1 MKIGLIGCGPLA
13 GFIGYQ
19 LAEKF
24 NVVTFDVSDEGSFHV
39 EKAEAAK
46 SAAAVARES
55 DLILVCVEFGDGISA
70 MLFGEDGVAA
80 AMKAGSIVVDFGQ
93 ADPDKTRSLA
103 RELNKAEV
111 TLVDAALHTEN
122 MQLIHE
128 SSAILCGGEK
138 EAVESLQEVLK
149 AVCPT
154 VVYCGDVG
162 SGQAARLVVA
172 TVAACNRLITYECA
186 AMGAANG
193 LTLADMS
200 TVLNKSSGYNS
211 ASARVL
217 PALVSGTRVA
227 EVTLGAV
234 SHDLALASTVAMRYG
249 APMFIGTLVRSL
261 VDAASNRL
269 GKASSLDD
277 LATIWQ
283 ADARLP
289 SAAAREG

>member
-1 MKIGLIGCGPLA
+1 MKIGLVGCGPLA
-13 GFIGYQ
+13 GFIGHQ

-24 NVVTFDVSDEGSFHV
+24 NVVTFDVSDEGSFRIA
-39 EKAEAAK
+39 KAEAAE
-46 SAAAVARES
+46 SAATIARES
-55 DLILVCVEFGDGISA
+55 DVILVCAESSDAINA
-70 MLFGEDGVAA
+70 MLFGPDGVAGEI
-80 AMKAGSIVVDFGQ
+80 KPGSTVVDFGQ

-103 RELNKAEV
+103 RDLKRAEV

-122 MQLIHE
+122 TQVIQE
-128 SSAILCGGEK
+128 SSAILCGGDK

-193 LTLADMS
+193 LTLADMG

-217 PALVSGTRVA
+217 PALVSGARVA
-227 EVTLGAV
+227 DITLGAV

-277 LATIWQ
+277 LATVWQ

-289 SAAAREG
+289 SAAAR

>member
-1 MKIGLIGCGPLA
+1 MKIGLIGSGSLA
-13 GFIGYQ
+13 GFIGRQ
-19 LAEKF
+19 LAGK
-24 NVVTFDVSDEGSFHV
+24 FDVVAFDVAGEDGF
-39 EKAEAAK
+39 EKAAAAK
-46 SAAAVARES
+46 SAAAIARES
-55 DLILVCVEFGDGISA
+55 DVILVCAESGDGVSA
-70 MLFGEDGVAA
+70 MLVGPDGVPTE
-80 AMKAGSIVVDFGQ
+80 MKPGSIVVDFGQ
-93 ADPDKTRSLA
+93 ADPDRTRSLA
-103 RELNKAEV
+103 RDLKSAEV

-122 MQLIHE
+122 LQAIHE

-138 EAVESLQEVLK
+138 EAVESLQEILK
-149 AVCPT
+149 AVCPK

-162 SGQAARLVVA
+162 NGQAARLVVA

-193 LTLADMS
+193 LTLADMG

-217 PALVSGTRVA
+217 PALVSGTPVA
-227 EVTLGAV
+227 DVTLGEV
-234 SHDLALASTVAMRYG
+234 SYDLALASTVAMRYG

-261 VDAASNRL
+261 VNAASNRL
-269 GKASSLDD
+269 GETRSLDD

-289 SAAAREG
+289 CAAVC

>member
-13 GFIGYQ
+13 GFIGRQ
-19 LAEKF
+19 LAGKF
-24 NVVTFDVSDEGSFHV
+24 DVVTFDVSDEGGFPIG
-39 EKAEAAK
+39 KAEAAK
-46 SAAAVARES
+46 SAAAIARDS
-55 DLILVCVEFGDGISA
+55 DVILVCAESGDGISA
-70 MLFGEDGVAA
+70 MLVGPNGVPTQ
-80 AMKAGSIVVDFGQ
+80 MKPGSIVVDFGQ
-93 ADPDKTRSLA
+93 ADPDKTRSLS
-103 RELNKAEV
+103 RDLKSAEV

-122 MQLIHE
+122 MQAIHE
-128 SSAILCGGEK
+128 SSAILCGGER
-138 EAVESLQEVLK
+138 ETVESLQEVLK

-154 VVYCGDVG
+154 VVYCGEVG

-200 TVLNKSSGYNS
+200 SVLNKSSGYNS

-217 PALVSGTRVA
+217 PALVSGTSVA
-227 EVTLGAV
+227 DVTLGAM
-234 SHDLALASTVAMRYG
+234 SYDLSLASTVAMRYG

-261 VDAASNRL
+261 VNAASNRL
-269 GKASSLDD
+269 GDASSLDD

-289 SAAAREG
+289 ASAVR